1 MAPPTDEQA
10 MLKSVLACEVA
21 KANPLRPGEN
31 RSPSYFET
39 LSQQRDLPI
48 MQIETFYKFLKL
60 YKDNQVVVVAAETGS
75 GDSTQLT
82 KRIMYLELD
91 KDLQVVCTQP
101 SPVSARELGERV
113 SAELEVT
120 FGEQVG
126 VQYRKYNKTSKQTR
140 LKIVTDGMLLQ
151 QIGNNPTMVG
161 YSCVIVDLHEQTINV
176 DPLLALLKKALALR
190 SDLKVVVMSADESQ
204 KSASYFNV
212 PQIFNIAGRSFPV
225 EIHYIN
231 EAEPDY
237 CEMAFHLVKQIHE
250 NEAPGDI
257 LVFLAS
263 KPQVNRAVKK
273 LRSATPD
280 METFPLHGRLSEAE
294 KAKALCSGEKRRC
307 VITTNIA
314 ESSVTVDGIVY
325 VVGKSMDILIGVE
338 KLISAVDCGVE
349 MESAFNPRVKMHT
362 IQAAPISKSSA
373 DQRAACAGRSQPGL
387 CYRLYTMKTYDET
400 LLEVSPPSLLKDCFT
415 TAMLALKSAGI
426 SSVGTFDF
434 LDPQQEE
441 VYLRGL
447 EDLKAM
453 NLIDENGTIT
463 RAGKAAATLFIDLTW
478 HNAFEEAI
486 RLGCLSELID
496 IAALASIKNPII
508 LKPHETRH
516 ADDASQLPDH
526 LAQLNIMYT
535 YLNRHRDM
543 SSQELAAWCHEAL
556 LSQAS
561 LHDALDLRLGLVGWC
576 KANFR
581 VSEISFLTPGDKD
594 YYDKIRKALAKR
606 SIHHA
611 AISDVPQQPDQH
623 HTMENSPRQ

>member
-1 MAPPTDEQA
+1 MAPPTEEQA
-10 MLKSVLACEVA
+10 MLKSVLKYEVA
-21 KANPLRPGEN
+21 TGNPLRPGEN
-31 RSPSYFET
+31 RSHSYFET

-48 MQIETFYKFLKL
+48 MQVEIFNKFLRL

-75 GDSTQLT
+75 GDSIQLT
-82 KRIMYLELD
+82 KRIMYIELD
-91 KDLQVVCTQP
+91 KGLQVVCTQP
-101 SPVSARELGERV
+101 SPDAARELGERV

-126 VQYRKYNKTSKQTR
+126 VQYRKYNKTRKHTR
-140 LKIVTDGMLLQ
+140 LKFVTDGMLLQ

-161 YSCVIVDLHEQTINV
+161 CSCVILDLNEQTINV

-190 SDLKVVVMSADESQ
+190 SDLKVVIMSAAESE

-212 PQIFNIAGRSFPV
+212 PQIFKIERCSFPV
-225 EIHYIN
+225 QIQYIN
-231 EAEPDY
+231 EADPDY
-237 CEMAFHLVKQIHE
+237 CETAFHLVQQIHE
-250 NEAPGDI
+250 TEDPGDI

-273 LRSATPD
+273 LRGAIPD

-314 ESSVTVDGIVY
+314 ESSVAVDGIVY
-325 VVGKSMDILIGVE
+325 VVGRSMDILIGVE

-349 MESAFNPRVKMHT
+349 MESVFNPRVKMNT
-362 IQAAPISKSSA
+362 IQAAPISKSTA

-426 SSVGTFDF
+426 DSVGTFDF
-434 LDPQQEE
+434 LDPQKEE

-453 NLIDENGTIT
+453 SLIDENGTVT

-496 IAALASIKNPII
+496 IAALASVKNPII
-508 LKPHETRH
+508 LKPHETQH
-516 ADDASQLPDH
+516 ADGASRLPDH

-543 SSQELAAWCHEAL
+543 SSRELATWCHEAF

-561 LHDALDLRLGLVGWC
+561 LHEALDLRLGLVGWC

-594 YYDKIRKALAKR
+594 YHDKIRKALAKR
-606 SIHHA
+606 SAHHA
-611 AISDVPQQPDQH
+611 TISDVPQQPDQH
-623 HTMENSPRQ
+623 HKMEDPPKQ